1 MEQPI
6 EIVIRKTDG
15 TAQQPTTQ
23 TPSSKKGKTSVKD
36 QAVNTALI
44 NAGKQIL
51 SYGISQYG
59 NITGNTI
66 KQRQMNDAITIAGY
80 MSQIAIGGVVG
91 AVSVATQIGLN
102 AVSNAVETNKANRQA
117 ELLYQRSG
125 NATINGGRGTND

>member
-6 EIVIRKTDG
+6 EIVIRKVDE
-15 TAQQPTTQ
+15 TAQQKKDGK
-23 TPSSKKGKTSVKD
+23 KKGKESVKD
-36 QAVNTALI
+36 KAVNTALI
-44 NAGKQIL
+44 NAGKQIIN
-51 SYGISQYG
+51 YGISQYG

-66 KQRQMNDAITIAGY
+66 KGRQMQDAVNIAGY
-80 MSQIAIGGVVG
+80 IGEIATGGWVG
-91 AVSVATQIGLN
+91 VITVGTQIGLN